1 MPTDPPDRETR
12 ALAALVGAVNIACAV
27 MIVVALVRFSQ
38 TILPKYG
45 ARFSYMLVI
54 LGGAACWFAFR
65 GIRILLGR
73 GGERERRR

>member
-1 MPTDPPDRETR
+1 MPTGSSDRQTR
-12 ALAALVGAVNIACAV
+12 VFAALLGAANIACAV

-38 TILPKYG
+38 TVLPRYG

-65 GIRILLGR
+65 GARILLWR
-73 GGERERRR
+73 GGERQRGR